1 MDKNE
6 EKIKADQKN
15 SKLLLK
21 TTKKHPPRPTGM
33 DRGGNMLID
42 QGWAHYISGR
52 RMTALWAS
60 MEIWN

>member
-6 EKIKADQKN
+6 EKIKADQKKQQVVAEN
-15 SKLLLK
+15 N
-21 TTKKHPPRPTGM
+21 KKAPPCPTGM
-33 DRGGNMLID
+33 DRGGNLLID